1 MRRSAKS
8 RPSNREEQDAA
19 LGQRPRAIP
28 RQALLLSLLTLA
40 VPVAGAIYAPEWLN
54 DDRGLLLWLTPIL
67 PAFLLAYYRG
77 WKGVAVALA
86 LAMVSLTAGNLAFVI
101 SGLEPPPWTTMFT
114 LVVVYLVIT
123 NGVAALAESLHRERR
138 AAERIALMDPLTG
151 LANRRYANLHLD
163 RVFAAAMRGG
173 TLAVVMFDLDHFK
186 RVNDEFGH
194 AVGDDVIR
202 AMGEV
207 LERNTR
213 RMNLAARFGGEEF
226 LVVLSDID
234 PAAAL
239 GFADRIREEL
249 RNMELPCG
257 RVTVSAG
264 VAAYAPGMGSADVL
278 VAAAD
283 RALYQA
289 KESGRDRAI
298 LATVEPSR
306 KIRADV
312 AQRSFDTDVEAT
324 VLVVD
329 DDLRVLG
336 PLTRLVEHL
345 GYETR
350 SAQGGREAL
359 ALIEEAGTAVDV
371 LLTDVVMPDMN
382 GLVLVDELTRKG
394 HHIPVIYMSGQIQAQ
409 VTWPGISG
417 NVAGFLQKPIELG
430 ELAALMR
437 AALAVEGPAP
447 ETRISYSD
455 VGRPIQTST
464 SGGATACTD

>member
-1 MRRSAKS
+1 MQHSRR
-8 RPSNREEQDAA
+8 
-19 LGQRPRAIP
+19 IP
-28 RQALLLSLLTLA
+28 RRALLLSLVTLA
-40 VPVAGAIYAPEWLN
+40 VPVAGAIYAPEWLSE
-54 DDRGLLLWLTPIL
+54 DRGLLLWLTPIL

-86 LAMVSLTAGNLAFVI
+86 LGMVSLTAGNLTFLI
-101 SGLEPPPWTTMFT
+101 TGLEPPSWATMFT

-123 NGVAALAESLHRERR
+123 NGVAALAELLHRERR

-151 LANRRYANLHLD
+151 LANRRYADLHLE
-163 RVFAAAMRGG
+163 RVFAAAMRGR

-234 PAAAL
+234 PAEAL
-239 GFADRIREEL
+239 GFAGRVREEL
-249 RNMELPCG
+249 RDLELPCG

-264 VAAYAPGMGSADVL
+264 VATYAPGMGSADVL

-289 KESGRDRAI
+289 KESGRDRAV

-312 AQRSFDTDVEAT
+312 AQRSFDTDVRAT

-329 DDLRVLG
+329 DDLQVLG

-371 LLTDVVMPDMN
+371 LLTDVMMPDMN

-430 ELAALMR
+430 KLAALIR
-437 AALAVEGPAP
+437 AALAIGWSAP
-447 ETRISYSD
+447 ERLDGLVDRAEQPLIASTLSAALERREVVIS
-455 VGRPIQTST
+455 
-464 SGGATACTD
+464 